1 MHDGERV
8 LEKFPQVTKRGGVW
22 ATCTNMPRCVA
33 AILGAM
39 LLFSCQFQ
47 IAQASVEQE
56 RTSAPRFSRDLED
69 AIQKAAERHSVP
81 QSALRAF
88 AAIESGGNPRAS
100 TGSYHGVFQLSHG
113 LFQKYGGR
121 GSIYDLQQ
129 NTDVAARKLRAEA
142 DAFHQRYGRAP
153 DAVELYMIHQ
163 QGIKGAEM
171 HMSQP
176 DLPAWQNMHRTGEGK
191 KRGAVWAR
199 LAIWGNVP
207 TDQRAKFPGGVD
219 GITSRQFMDMWARK
233 MARFGGDV
241 ETPIVRAGLM

>member
-1 MHDGERV
+1 
-8 LEKFPQVTKRGGVW
+8 
-22 ATCTNMPRCVA
+22 MPRRVA
-33 AILGAM
+33 TILGAV
-39 LLFSCQFQ
+39 LLLSCQLP

-56 RTSAPRFSRDLED
+56 RTSTPRFSRDLEN
-69 AIQKAAERHSVP
+69 AIEKAAERHNVP

-100 TGSYHGVFQLSHG
+100 TGSYHGVFQLSHT

-142 DAFHQRYGRAP
+142 DAFHERYGRAP
-153 DAVELYMIHQ
+153 TAVELYMIHQ
-163 QGIKGAEM
+163 QGIHGAEM

-191 KRGAVWAR
+191 KRGAAWAR

-219 GITSRQFMDMWARK
+219 SVTSRQFMEIWARK

-241 ETPIVRAGLM
+241 ETPIVRTGLM